1 MSNQLTDV
9 VALDAPL
16 NTLWRFF
23 STAQNLAP
31 LTPPNQKLRV
41 GKGGD
46 IPIAAGL
53 EIEISVAPMLG
64 IRTGWKTRI
73 MEVEGPE
80 NHPEQAWFRDIQ
92 ESGPFAQWDHT
103 HAFRALPGGGTAVM
117 DNVMYKLPLGLLGQA
132 VAGFWVRRQVDGLFA
147 YRRTALEEMFGAA
160 ALPKELAQGW
170 EVPAG
175 FVPSAH

>member
-64 IRTGWKTRI
+64 IRTGWKTKI
-73 MEVEGPE
+73 MEVESPE
-80 NHPEQAWFRDIQ
+80 SHPE
-92 ESGPFAQWDHT
+92 
-103 HAFRALPGGGTAVM
+103 
-117 DNVMYKLPLGLLGQA
+117 
-132 VAGFWVRRQVDGLFA
+132 
-147 YRRTALEEMFGAA
+147 
-160 ALPKELAQGW
+160 
-170 EVPAG
+170 
-175 FVPSAH
+175 